1 MSKGQIFHSTF
12 SEYTDPH
19 TGTVVKRLTDP
30 SILSHHMYFYN
41 RMTTSDGQY
50 LLICRSVT
58 RDVSFIHSIS
68 ITVRSPD
75 HRGRRCRSGSAAMFS
90 HDDKPS
96 FISKT
101 TAFTRWMRRRLKR
114 TAFTKHQ
121 KAGAVLH
128 LA

>member
-50 LLICRSVT
+50 LLICQK
-58 RDVSFIHSIS
+58 RDEGRQLYTLNLHNGEIRQ
-68 ITVRSPD
+68 ITEGDGVGQDS
-75 HRGRRCRSGSAAMFS
+75 AMFS
-90 HDDKPS
+90 HDDKTI
-96 FISKT
+96 FSKT

>member
-12 SEYTDPH
+12 SEYTDPY
-19 TGTVVKRLTDP
+19 TGTIVKRLTDP

-50 LLICRSVT
+50 LLICQKRDEGRQLYTLNLHNGEIRQITEEMVSVKT
-58 RDVSFIHSIS
+58 APCFHM
-68 ITVRSPD
+68 TT
-75 HRGRRCRSGSAAMFS
+75 
-90 HDDKPS
+90 KLS

-101 TAFTRWMRRRLKR
+101 TVFTRWMHRRLKR

>member
-50 LLICRSVT
+50 LLICQKRDEGRQLYTLNLHNGEIRQITERSEGT
-58 RDVSFIHSIS
+58 RLNSSHTRPSRMPS
-68 ITVRSPD
+68 
-75 HRGRRCRSGSAAMFS
+75 SA
-90 HDDKPS
+90 
-96 FISKT
+96 
-101 TAFTRWMRRRLKR
+101 
-114 TAFTKHQ
+114 
-121 KAGAVLH
+121 
-128 LA
+128 

>member
-50 LLICRSVT
+50 LLICQK
-58 RDVSFIHSIS
+58 RDEGRQLYTLNLHNGED
-68 ITVRSPD
+68 SPD
-75 HRGRRCRSGSAAMFS
+75 HRGRRCRSGQR
-90 HDDKPS
+90 HV
-96 FISKT
+96 
-101 TAFTRWMRRRLKR
+101 FT
-114 TAFTKHQ
+114 
-121 KAGAVLH
+121 
-128 LA
+128 

>member
-12 SEYTDPH
+12 SEYTDPY

-50 LLICRSVT
+50 LLICQK
-58 RDVSFIHSIS
+58 RDEGRQLYTLNLHNGEIRQ
-68 ITVRSPD
+68 ITEGDGVGQTAP
-75 HRGRRCRSGSAAMFS
+75 CS
-90 HDDKPS
+90 HMTTKPS

-101 TAFTRWMRRRLKR
+101 TAFTRWMHRLLKR